1 MMYEVKSIRYLGDCP
16 KLPADAPIGYP
27 HIIDLDSLDHDGYE
41 GQGISIADAVV
52 TILFKFLPG
61 ALAAFLDLDRPDFH
75 YIQAGRLSSH
85 LDFCIK
91 RKGRMV
97 TVRPARIVLTDVY

>member
-1 MMYEVKSIRYLGDCP
+1 MCEVQSIKYLGDCP
-16 KLPADAPIGYP
+16 NLPMDTPVGYP

-52 TILFKFLPG
+52 TILFKFMPG
-61 ALAAFLDLDRPDFH
+61 ALAAFLDLDRPDYH
-75 YIQAGRLSSH
+75 YIQAGRSSSC

-97 TVRPARIVLTDVY
+97 TVRPARVFLINVD